1 MTGVQTCALPISTYE
16 VSEGT
21 GKLIISGYEKEHIG
35 VTLTVTPTINQ
46 QDYITMKINPK
57 VSEIIVGETTN
68 EGQPVIL
75 TREARTQVIVKD
87 GHTIAIGGLIKE
99 KTVDTVVKV
108 PILGDIPILGYL
120 FKHKANVVET
130 TDLLIF
136 ITPRIIRAE
145 AIPDKVL
152 TPPAVVP
159 AALQSPVASTAQ
171 PVIPQE
177 QPAVLPT
184 PPITDLKEET
194 APQE

>member
-1 MTGVQTCALPISTYE
+1 RIVTMDNQEAEIIVAKIYPFPTYSINEDTGSLT
-16 VSEGT
+16 
-21 GKLIISGYEKEHIG
+21 ISGYEKVHIG

-57 VSEIIVGETTN
+57 VSEIVVGETTY
-68 EGQPVIL
+68 EGQPLIL

-120 FKHKANVVET
+120 FKHKANVLET

-159 AALQSPVASTAQ
+159 AAPAPETL
-171 PVIPQE
+171 E
-177 QPAVLPT
+177 QTL
-184 PPITDLKEET
+184 IRED
-194 APQE
+194 